1 MVSQSF
7 HVVKSISAGRR
18 IQLPPCTRP
27 KVVLSKEARAAL
39 KHSRQEKS
47 RQFRDTLDDAWNQLD
62 EATKTIAVSHHK
74 SVRRVQND
82 LYIGRGLLRS
92 RHSKLNTWNAF
103 CWKKNQETEN
113 RNQGRGALESLV
125 HENRDEYLRLS
136 KDEQDNILAEYAD
149 WKTTKVT
156 GLRVSTKSKINDI
169 TQTLKAVENEL
180 NSLNCRTGAETILY
194 MTRGSTDL
202 PLRGVAFATEGVQ
215 HFMNSVMGIDNQD
228 LVSKMEGF
236 AVQGMKGAAT
246 NHKQQVSEIRSKIRD
261 IINTKLQLVTG
272 DPDAR
277 MQWTHYFRNVV
288 QRYQVAIEGW
298 PDNIPFANL
307 SQVSSARPD
316 LEMLYSKW
324 ESKQIKW
331 KVLTDE
337 EFEELYSKRQGQIDR
352 GEIVDHR
359 RRTRSDKGKKRKGLA
374 AATNPNRRKKYKSSE
389 TIEDNDCTDEE
400 REHGDEERD
409 EPVDEPVR
417 RFSTPA
423 AARAANQPSTFDLA
437 NTSTSL
443 QLPGSDVPSPSNAPD
458 ASDFNFYIPRDSDV
472 STFPQFDSD
481 AMLATLDRM
490 FGPAP

>member
-1 MVSQSF
+1 
-7 HVVKSISAGRR
+7 
-18 IQLPPCTRP
+18 
-27 KVVLSKEARAAL
+27 
-39 KHSRQEKS
+39 
-47 RQFRDTLDDAWNQLD
+47 
-62 EATKTIAVSHHK
+62 
-74 SVRRVQND
+74 
-82 LYIGRGLLRS
+82 
-92 RHSKLNTWNAF
+92 
-103 CWKKNQETEN
+103 
-113 RNQGRGALESLV
+113 
-125 HENRDEYLRLS
+125 
-136 KDEQDNILAEYAD
+136 
-149 WKTTKVT
+149 
-156 GLRVSTKSKINDI
+156 
-169 TQTLKAVENEL
+169 
-180 NSLNCRTGAETILY
+180 
-194 MTRGSTDL
+194 
-202 PLRGVAFATEGVQ
+202 
-215 HFMNSVMGIDNQD
+215 MNSVMGIDNQD

-236 AVQGMKGAAT
+236 AVQGMKGLNVHYYFLPTDLLHLGAAT

-261 IINTKLQLVTG
+261 IINTKLRQFFLVFCKVFDSCALIELVTG
-272 DPDAR
+272 DPNAR

-352 GEIVDHR
+352 GEIIDHR

-374 AATNPNRRKKYKSSE
+374 AATNPNHRKKYKSSE

-400 REHGDEERD
+400 REHGDKERD
-409 EPVDEPVR
+409 EPVDEPVH